1 MVFGTYGAIFDIL
14 TKNMIIAY
22 INYDNTKVKV
32 KEAFIMFGTKVSTEK
47 ERVKTKQAAYAND
60 A

>member
-1 MVFGTYGAIFDIL
+1 
-14 TKNMIIAY
+14 MIIAY
-22 INYDNTKVKV
+22 INYDNAKVKV

>member
-1 MVFGTYGAIFDIL
+1 
-14 TKNMIIAY
+14 MIIAY

-47 ERVKTKQAAYAND
+47 ERAAYAND